1 MENVDYNDIELNF
14 FKTDEENKVAKVI
27 MKYEKPEDLFDLNCV
42 SETPVLSQ
50 DELMHIGSLF
60 GLVTAEY
67 KVDLTIRFDD
77 MGSYDEDKL
86 MDIFI
91 RNFAIESKSKTGMN
105 NDRKKLAFWFI
116 GVGAV
121 SFILM
126 FMIRA
131 LWNTGSVWSELF
143 FYMFDIITMVVL
155 YQAAT
160 ILLVENREQRSLTRH
175 LKHRFYAIHFEQNT
189 NDTAA

>member
-175 LKHRFYAIHFEQNT
+175 LQHRFYAIHFEQNT

>member
-1 MENVDYNDIELNF
+1 
-14 FKTDEENKVAKVI
+14 

-175 LKHRFYAIHFEQNT
+175 LQHRFYAIHFEQNT